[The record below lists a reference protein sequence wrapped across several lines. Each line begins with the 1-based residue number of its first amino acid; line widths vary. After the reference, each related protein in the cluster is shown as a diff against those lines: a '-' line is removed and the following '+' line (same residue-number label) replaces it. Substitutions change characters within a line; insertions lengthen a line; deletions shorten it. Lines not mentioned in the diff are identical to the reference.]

1 MSAHTFFILV
11 VSAYVVLVVSTATVV
26 VLENRQPAKTIAW
39 LIVLAGIPI
48 LGLVFFYFF
57 GQDERRRHALNRGNY
72 LSIAREM
79 QAGAAAGGTEVAA
92 RPSLPRYEALA
103 RMLASRDVA
112 PVTDGNRVRLL
123 KSGNAF
129 LSELL
134 RAIAGAQ
141 EHVHIETYIIED
153 DPVGRLVRDALI
165 KCAARGVE
173 VRLLYDDVG
182 CWNVPQRFFR
192 PLEEAGILVGSFL
205 PVRFP
210 KLTRRMNYRDHRKLC
225 IIDGRMG
232 FIGGMNLALRYVTRR
247 NGLWQDMQM
256 SVEGP
261 AVAAMQRSFLSNWHF
276 ATGRLRLEN
285 RFFPAVEPFRENV
298 RMQIVT
304 SSPLSEFPEIMYATT
319 WLAQNARRYL
329 YMQTPY
335 FMPTDSVLQ
344 ALQTAAMAG
353 ADVRLMLPKK
363 PDAFW
368 LRWANDGYFV
378 DVLSAGIRIFLYDGG
393 FLHAKTL
400 VVDDECLSIGS
411 ANMDFRSYENNFES
425 NAIVYDRDMA
435 VSLREHFL
443 QLQQDCHEVCLEE
456 WEKRPLWRKY
466 LESHTRILSPLL

>member
-1 MSAHTFFILV
+1 MSAHTFYIILL
-11 VSAYVVLVVSTATVV
+11 VSYVLLVMSTATVV

-39 LIVLAGIPI
+39 LIVLAGIPVV
-48 LGLVFFYFF
+48 GLVFFYFF
-57 GQDERRRHALNRGNY
+57 GQDERRRHALNRGHY

-79 QAGAAAGGTEVAA
+79 HA
-92 RPSLPRYEALA
+92 
-103 RMLASRDVA
+103 DVA
-112 PVTDGNRVRLL
+112 GTTQEAAVLPTPARYVSLSQMLEHQGVMPVTGGNRMQPLETGRDFLDSLL
-123 KSGNAF
+123 A
-129 LSELL
+129 
-134 RAIAGAQ
+134 AIADARD
-141 EHVHIETYIIED
+141 HVHIETYIIED
-153 DPVGRLVRDALI
+153 DAVGRRVRDALVE
-165 KCAARGVE
+165 CVARGVE

-192 PLEEAGILVGSFL
+192 PLEEAGVLVGTFL

-225 IIDGRMG
+225 VVDGTIG
-232 FIGGMNLALRYVTRR
+232 FIGGMNLAERYVTCS
-247 NGLWQDMQM
+247 NGLWQDMHM

-261 AVAAMQRSFLSNWHF
+261 AVAAMQRAFLSNWHF
-276 ATGRLRLEN
+276 ATGRLRLEK
-285 RFFPAVEPFRENV
+285 RFFPAVAPHAEDV
-298 RMQIVT
+298 KMQIVT
-304 SSPLSEFPEIMYATT
+304 SSPLSGFPEIMFATT

-378 DVLSAGIRIFLYDGG
+378 DVLSAGIRIFLYDEG

-400 VVDDECLSIGS
+400 VMDDECLSIGS
-411 ANMDFRSYENNFES
+411 ANMDFRSYENNFEA
-425 NAIVYDRDMA
+425 NAIVYDREMA
-435 VSLREHFL
+435 VRLRDHFL
-443 QLQQDCHEVCLEE
+443 RLQADCHEVSLEE
-456 WEKRPLWRKY
+456 WGQRPLWRKY